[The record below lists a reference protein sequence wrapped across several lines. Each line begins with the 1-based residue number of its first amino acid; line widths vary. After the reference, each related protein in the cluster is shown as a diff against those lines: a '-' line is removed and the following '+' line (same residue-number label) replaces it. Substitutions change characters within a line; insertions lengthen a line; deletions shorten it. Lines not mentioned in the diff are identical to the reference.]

1 MASVTLYNTMDQ
13 KVLPSGEVEAPK
25 VHLKVPIVCAYV
37 KSMLIS
43 ADFSSTGYLLF
54 VSGPL
59 KSCDAPSKPILC
71 QHIVSLA

>member
-1 MASVTLYNTMDQ
+1 MASVTLFNNMDQ
-13 KVLPSGEVEAPK
+13 KALPSGAVETPK

-54 VSGPL
+54 VSGEL
-59 KSCDAPSKPILC
+59 KSCDTSSIPIFS
-71 QHIVSLA
+71 IA